1 MQIVDA
7 NVGTMEGELKRW
19 AAKLGEL
26 RSRGHTVGGE
36 LNLDYHQRLDEM
48 EAKYDAAE
56 TKLDELKTAGSARW
70 ETFRSGIESAWGEL
84 EDAFRKL
91 TN

>member
-7 NVGTMEGELKRW
+7 NVGKMEGELQRW

-36 LNLDYHQRLDEM
+36 LNLDYHLRLDDL

-56 TKLDELKTAGSARW
+56 TKLDELKAAGSARW
-70 ETFRSGIESAWGEL
+70 EAFSSDIESAWSEL
-84 EDAFRKL
+84 EAAFRKL

>member
-1 MQIVDA
+1 MQTMEA
-7 NVGTMEGELKRW
+7 HVGEMEGELKRW

-26 RSRGHTVGGE
+26 RSQGHTRGGE
-36 LNLDYHQRLDEM
+36 MNLDYHQRLDAM

-56 TKLDELKTAGSARW
+56 TKVDELKAAGSARW
-70 ETFRSGIESAWGEL
+70 EVFRSGIETAWSEL
-84 EDAFRKL
+84 EAAFRKL